1 MKRLNPGDSFP
12 TLPAEKVGGGTV
24 TLPTDLSTPYGVLLV
39 YRAHW

>member
-12 TLPAEKVGGGTV
+12 TLTASKVGGGTV
-24 TLPTDLSTPYGVLLV
+24 TLPTDISAPYGVVVV